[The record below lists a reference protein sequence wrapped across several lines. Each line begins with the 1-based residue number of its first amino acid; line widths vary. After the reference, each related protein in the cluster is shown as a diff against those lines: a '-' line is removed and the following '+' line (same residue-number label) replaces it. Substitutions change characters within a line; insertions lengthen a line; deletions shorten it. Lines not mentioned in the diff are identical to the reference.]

1 MKLEIPDNLFDEES
15 LQNTPDRFKRF
26 LEEWNDNKEF
36 RFTKFKN
43 EGYNQMIILRD
54 IDFYSLCTHH
64 ALPFYGR
71 VYIGYIPDK
80 EICGISKLARVVDKF
95 ASQPQLQERMT
106 QQIADFIDKELKP
119 QGVMVI
125 IEGIH
130 LCMRMR
136 GIKKQNSVMTTS
148 AIKGVFEQE
157 STRDE
162 FLKLAKL

>member
-1 MKLEIPDNLFDEES
+1 MV
-15 LQNTPDRFKRF
+15 
-26 LEEWNDNKEF
+26 
-36 RFTKFKN
+36 
-43 EGYNQMIILRD
+43 ILRD

-71 VYIGYIPDK
+71 ISIGYIPGK
-80 EICGISKLARVVDKF
+80 KICGISKLARVVDKF

-119 QGVMVI
+119 QGVMVVV
-125 IEGIH
+125 EGIH

-136 GIKKQNSVMTTS
+136 GIKKQNSVMVTS
-148 AIKGVFEQE
+148 AIKGNFEQE
-157 STRDE
+157 RTREE